1 MKIEIAP
8 SILSADFARL
18 ADALALL
25 ETSGADV
32 VHVDV
37 MDGHFVPNLTIG
49 PPVLAALA
57 RATRLP
63 LDCHLMIEDAERW
76 IGDYARAGAGRLTVH
91 VEACP
96 HLHRTLQQIKGHGI
110 GAGVALNP
118 ATPPESLSEILPL
131 LDFVLVMS
139 VEPGFPGQS
148 FIPGSLRKVERVASM
163 IAAAGSSTRIQVD
176 GGIGTANAAAVVR
189 AGARSLVAGNAIFGA
204 PDPASALAAL
214 RAVAEAPAGGGA

>member
-18 ADALALL
+18 ADALAML
-25 ETSGADV
+25 ETAGADV

-49 PPVLAALA
+49 PPVVAALSK
-57 RATRLP
+57 ATRLP
-63 LDCHLMIEDAERW
+63 LDCHLMIDDAERW

-96 HLHRTLQQIKGHGI
+96 HLYRTVQQIKGHGI
-110 GAGVALNP
+110 AAGVALNP
-118 ATPPESLSEILPL
+118 ATPPETLSEILPL

-139 VEPGFPGQS
+139 VEPGFPAQS
-148 FIPGSLRKVERVASM
+148 FIPGSLRKIERVAAL
-163 IAAAGSSTRIQVD
+163 IAAAGSPARIQVD
-176 GGIGTANAAAVVR
+176 GGIGPANAAATVR
-189 AGARSLVAGNAIFGA
+189 AGASSLVAGNAVFGA
-204 PDPASALAAL
+204 PAPAAALAAL
-214 RAVAEAPAGGGA
+214 RTAAGGGA

>member
-25 ETSGADV
+25 ESAGADV

-49 PPVLAALA
+49 PPVVAAL
-57 RATRLP
+57 RKATRLP

-76 IGDYARAGAGRLTVH
+76 IGDYGRAGAARLTVH

-96 HLHRTLQQIKGHGI
+96 HLHRTVQQIKGLGLE
-110 GAGVALNP
+110 AGVSLNP
-118 ATPPESLSEILPL
+118 ATPPETLSEILPL
-131 LDFVLVMS
+131 IDWVLVMS
-139 VEPGFPGQS
+139 VEPGFPAQS
-148 FIPGSLRKVERVASM
+148 FIPGALGKVERVAAM
-163 IAAAGSSTRIQVD
+163 IAAAGASARIQVD
-176 GGIGTANAAAVVR
+176 GGIGTANAAAVAR

-204 PDPASALAAL
+204 PDPRAALAAL
-214 RAVAEAPAGGGA
+214 RAAAESGS